1 MNLAVIS
8 LMSGSPWGGSEELWY
23 QIANHIVDSKDKLSI
38 SIKKWPVQVDQIRL
52 LSNKG
57 VKVFE
62 RGLVKKSIYGR
73 LIQKITGPVTNSS
86 DWEFLRSGDFH
97 HVIISFGG
105 AYDILNYI
113 DLCEVLEG
121 NKIKYSIIQQYNEE
135 NIFLN
140 DHDREL
146 TKTFFQNA
154 ENVFF
159 VSERN
164 KMTTQRNLVCELKEA
179 KVISNPAL
187 NIDKLICISS
197 FPDISVLKFACVARF
212 DVDIKNQDLLIQSF
226 SSKEWLSRDFELNLY
241 GKGNGINY
249 LKDLITFYNLND
261 KIKIHGHVSEI
272 NEVWKDNHIMIL
284 VSSAEGSPLS
294 IIEAMYCSRP
304 IIATNVGGNQELI
317 DSTCGFIVQGV
328 NIQSLTETLEY
339 VWENKNKLK
348 KMGENAFSK
357 INRIHNEKS
366 YADIYEII
374 SKSNKRNQLNF
385 D

>member
-1 MNLAVIS
+1 MNLAIIS
-8 LMSGSPWGGSEELWY
+8 LMTGSPWGGSEELWY

-38 SIKKWPVQVDQIRL
+38 SIKYWPEQIDKISL
-52 LSNKG
+52 LSKKG

-62 RGLVKKSIYGR
+62 RGLVKKANYSR
-73 LIQKITGPVTNSS
+73 LIKKIAGPVSNSS
-86 DWEFLRSGDFH
+86 DWEFLKFGDFH

-113 DLCEVLEG
+113 DLYVVLKS

-140 DHDREL
+140 DHDRE
-146 TKTFFQNA
+146 TAKSFFQNA

-164 KMTTQRNLVCELKEA
+164 KITTQRNLVCELKEA

-187 NIDKLICISS
+187 NIDKLICTSS

-226 SSKEWLSRDFELNLY
+226 SFNEWLNRDFELNLY

-261 KIKIHGHVSEI
+261 KIRIHGHISEI
-272 NEVWKDNHIMIL
+272 NEVWKNNHIMIL

-304 IIATNVGGNQELI
+304 IIATNVGGNQELV

-366 YADIYEII
+366 YLDIYQII
-374 SKSNKRNQLNF
+374 SESNSQNQRNI